1 MVVSFCPKCGK
12 QVADEAV
19 FCPSCGY
26 SLKGE
31 PAPSSTPPI
40 TDILAVT
47 TPVVP
52 GYKVVKV
59 LGIIHGMTA
68 RTRGIGGKIIGGL
81 QSLVG
86 GEVTAFTVELEKA
99 KDEALT
105 RLKSSA
111 QSVGANGV
119 IGVDFE
125 TTEVFEAVVLVSIH
139 GTAVTLE
146 KEEYSR

>member
-1 MVVSFCPKCGK
+1 MSFCPKCGK
-12 QVADEAV
+12 QIADEAV

-26 SLKGE
+26 GLRSTSAL
-31 PAPSSTPPI
+31 SSTPTL

-52 GYKVVKV
+52 GFKVVKV

-86 GEVTAFTVELEKA
+86 GRSQLSLASLK
-99 KDEALT
+99 KQKM
-105 RLKSSA
+105 RLWP
-111 QSVGANGV
+111 
-119 IGVDFE
+119 D
-125 TTEVFEAVVLVSIH
+125 
-139 GTAVTLE
+139 
-146 KEEYSR
+146 

>member
-1 MVVSFCPKCGK
+1 MSFCPKCGK
-12 QVADEAV
+12 QTADDAV

-26 SLKGE
+26 GLRSTSTVG
-31 PAPSSTPPI
+31 STPTL

-68 RTRGIGGKIIGGL
+68 RTRGIGGKIVGGL

-86 GEVTAFTVELEKA
+86 GEVTAFTSELEKA

-111 QSVGANGV
+111 QKIGANGV

-125 TTEVFEAVVLVSIH
+125 TTEVFNTVVLVSVH
-139 GTAVTLE
+139 GTAVILE
-146 KEEYSR
+146 KEELSR